1 MLANSIFQM
10 SNKMFSSRFAF
21 SFAFCVVLSVDFVS
35 AQSADRNA
43 PTRVTTR
50 EIAGEAVASNTEYFY
65 SLSVGPGEL
74 TITPEVTSNDF
85 STAFSV
91 EVIDSRNGGNLGK
104 TSVIATGKNSE
115 IGTVKKFQ
123 IARRQ
128 NLLLRLTFD
137 GNAGNFK
144 VKLGGGAVNL
154 PGSGS
159 NNVQATG
166 NSDVSMTPRQN
177 NSRRILRIEMT
188 DGSAQEFDLDRVT
201 QITVRPNN

>member
-1 MLANSIFQM
+1 ML
-10 SNKMFSSRFAF
+10 NKTFSSRFVL
-21 SFAFCVVLSVDFVS
+21 SVAFCVFLGTNFIS
-35 AQSADRNA
+35 AQSADRNN
-43 PTRVTTR
+43 PTRITTR
-50 EIAGEAVASNTEYFY
+50 EISGEAVASNTEYFY
-65 SLSVGPGEL
+65 SLAAGPGEL

-91 EVIDSRNGGNLGK
+91 ELIDSRNGGNLGK

-144 VKLGGGAVNL
+144 VKLGGAGVNL
-154 PGSGS
+154 PSSNGG
-159 NNVQATG
+159 NNVQATN
-166 NSDVSMTPRQN
+166 NSDVSMTPRQT
-177 NSRRILRIEMT
+177 SGPRRVLRIEMI
-188 DGSAQEFDLDRVT
+188 DGSAQEFDLERVT
-201 QITVRPNN
+201 QITVRPN